1 MTPRSPRL
9 VACLVVPAVLAR
21 LAFSLPASAQV
32 NTEPFRKRIKQK
44 GGSFFLQGTFDGNTG
59 NTQGLTADGLIGGGF
74 ARGHHLAFAFA
85 SADYSKLNGTLGVDK
100 SFAHGRYDYSI
111 LPWLSWELFVQVQSD
126 VFQRIKNRDL
136 LGTGPRF
143 TLYEDP
149 HFGMFSGVAYM
160 VERDIYDVAPG
171 GPDAGLQ
178 EAQRISAYLTAHAT
192 LTDGIDTVTTTY
204 FQPQIDDPSN
214 IRILSESSFIF
225 KVSTRLSTSI
235 SFVAHYDSSPAPGVL
250 PTDTELKSA
259 ITLTL

>member
-1 MTPRSPRL
+1 MRTPARCFAAL
-9 VACLVVPAVLAR
+9 AVVALSARPVPAHG
-21 LAFSLPASAQV
+21 QV

-44 GGSFFLQGTFDGNTG
+44 GVSFFVQGTVDGNTG

-74 ARGHHLAFAFA
+74 ARGHHLVFALA
-85 SADYSKLNGTLGVDK
+85 SSDYSKLNGTLGVDK
-100 SFAHGRYDYSI
+100 SFAHVRYDYAI
-111 LPWLSWELFVQVQSD
+111 FPWLSWEVFIQAQSD
-126 VFQRIKNRDL
+126 VFQRIKDRDL

-149 HFGMFSGVAYM
+149 HLGMFLGVAYM

-192 LTDGIDTVTTTY
+192 LSDGIDTVTTTY
-204 FQPQIDDPSN
+204 LQPEITDPSN
-214 IRILSESSFIF
+214 IRVLSESSFIF
-225 KVSTRLSTSI
+225 KVSTRLATSI
-235 SFVAHYDSSPAPGVL
+235 SFVAHYDSSPPPGVL
-250 PTDTELKSA
+250 TTDTELKSA